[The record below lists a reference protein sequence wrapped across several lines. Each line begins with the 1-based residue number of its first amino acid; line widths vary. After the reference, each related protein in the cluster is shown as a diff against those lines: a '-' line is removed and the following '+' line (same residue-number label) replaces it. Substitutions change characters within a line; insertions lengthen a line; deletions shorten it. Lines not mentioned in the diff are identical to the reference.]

1 MINGSSSKAK
11 KLAKQVAFTILSLNL
26 DIKFEQVKFMPHS
39 AVCNKC
45 TMRKYFCHYQS
56 KYD

>member
-39 AVCNKC
+39 AV
-45 TMRKYFCHYQS
+45 
-56 KYD
+56 